1 MFTCLILGLL
11 LATSLHSISLQ
22 IHELPL
28 WICPNRVTLLLNIL
42 EPSSSL
48 PLCLPHVMGCK
59 FVNVHIEVHHKTVHV
74 FLIDLQFILDCISQ
88 SVNNHNIGRNYQK
101 RPLGAIDHV
110 KMGLTRCSFCR
121 GKAGCTTNH
130 YGRTLPSSPSS
141 LTPWMWLQLQECVRA
156 SSHVA
161 DGYWWGVLT
170 GTDLQTMQ
178 HRETESNDT
187 SSDPSHDLH
196 KASTYQIL

>member
-1 MFTCLILGLL
+1 MNCPSGYVQTV
-11 LATSLHSISLQ
+11 SLCFS
-22 IHELPL
+22 
-28 WICPNRVTLLLNIL
+28 V
-42 EPSSSL
+42 SSNHHCL

-59 FVNVHIEVHHKTVHV
+59 FVNIPIKVHHKTVHA
-74 FLIDLQFILDCISQ
+74 FLIDLQFILDSISQ
-88 SVNNHNIGRNYQK
+88 SVNNPNIGRNYQK

-110 KMGLTRCSFCR
+110 ILVLTRCSFCR

-141 LTPWMWLQLQECVRA
+141 LTPWMLLQLQECARA

-196 KASTYQIL
+196 KASTYEIL